1 MTFAFYRKNKKRRK
15 KMDYS
20 KKTVISGLHIE
31 ETEYTDNYFIELDR
45 PRGKQ
50 ICQWGIEPNPEEP
63 IKEKQKD
70 TKYINR
76 TVKNI
81 SRVIN
86 SNITKYSKFI
96 TLTFAETT
104 LDRAY
109 ALKCFNQFRKNFERL
124 FGFKLKY
131 LCNQERQ
138 HDRGKIE
145 GNLGTWHFHIV
156 NFTDTYLNMKKLIKC
171 WSYGHVDIAVIDRYE
186 NLYRYFAKYLHKQ
199 LNEIKVNQK
208 AITMSR
214 GLKKPNILYDSKTEY
229 PENTL
234 TYEKKLSIYD
244 CNDVFLRA
252 VYTRDYD
259 LSKRTKSCDVLY
271 EFREIRIEDGIS
283 VYRLID

>member
-1 MTFAFYRKNKKRRK
+1 MTFAFYRKNKKEK
-15 KMDYS
+15 YMDYS

-31 ETEYTDNYFIELDR
+31 ETEYTNNYFIELGR
-45 PRGKQ
+45 PRGRQ
-50 ICQWGIEPNPEEP
+50 ICQRGIEPNPEEP
-63 IKEKQKD
+63 IKEKRKSLASV
-70 TKYINR
+70 NR

-109 ALKCFNQFRKNFERL
+109 AMKCFKIFQRNFLRL

-131 LCNQERQ
+131 LSNQERQ
-138 HDRGKIE
+138 HDRGKTE
-145 GNLGTWHFHIV
+145 ENLGTWHFHFV
-156 NFTDTYLNMKKLIKC
+156 NFTDKFLNMKKLIKC
-171 WSYGHVDIAVIDRYE
+171 WPYGHVDIAVIDRYE
-186 NLYRYFAKYLHKQ
+186 NLYKYFAKYLYKQ

-208 AITMSR
+208 AVTMSR

-234 TYEKKLSIYD
+234 IYEKKLSIYD
-244 CNDVFLRA
+244 CNEVFLRA

-259 LSKRTKSCDVLY
+259 LSKRTKPCDVLY
-271 EFREIRIEDGIS
+271 EFREIRIIDGIS